1 MPDWTISDN
10 QHTGL
15 PAMLGDVGVGRVL
28 GGRYRLV
35 ALIGSGSS
43 ARVYLADDVSLG
55 RRVAVKAL
63 RAGLTGDYRFLRRF
77 RAEAKAAAQL
87 GHPNILAVYDWGED
101 GAAAYLVTEVL
112 LGGSLRNMIDAS
124 PQLSSS
130 QGLLVALQVAQA
142 LSYAHELGWVHRDI
156 KPANLMFGKDGRLRI
171 ADFGIARAL
180 AEATWTEPEGVLV
193 GTARYAAPEQAT
205 AKSVDGKADVYSLAL
220 TVVEAVTGRVPLLG
234 ETALATMMLRQD
246 RDLSGLDDLGAL
258 GEVLMDAGRADPTVR
273 PTATELIDRLLRA
286 ARNLPRPG
294 RLPLVEFRLPTTP
307 AGVALIDLR
316 SARVEPPLAGSLGG
330 PASGPAR
337 PLAGTASRGGRGALT
352 GAATDPG
359 AGTGGAGPDPTGSG
373 PITLSDDGIQAR
385 PRPVPARLADRASA
399 RTARS
404 TPAAAASSSSS
415 GGTPIGAPV
424 TGPASTAGA
433 ATTPGPAA
441 AGGSG
446 PVTTAGPAA
455 AGGHALGLAP
465 GGPLSDAEQARRVRA
480 AGPPTEPT
488 LQIRP
493 TLGPAPV
500 RAVEALPVAGEP
512 RRSVLGSAEPDP
524 EGGPDGDEGWPSPTS
539 RRRRLRRRRGS

>member
-10 QHTGL
+10 QHPGL

-101 GAAAYLVTEVL
+101 AAAAYLVTEVL

-124 PQLSSS
+124 PQLSPS

-205 AKSVDGKADVYSLAL
+205 ARSVDGKADVYSLAL

-246 RDLSGLDDLGAL
+246 RDLAGLEDLGAL
-258 GEVLMDAGRADPTVR
+258 GEVLMEAGRSDPAAR
-273 PTATELIDRLLRA
+273 PTGTELIDRLLRA

-294 RLPLVEFRLPTTP
+294 RLPLVEFRLPTAP

-316 SARVEPPLAGSLGG
+316 AARVDPPLGS
-330 PASGPAR
+330 S
-337 PLAGTASRGGRGALT
+337 GTASRGGPARPFA
-352 GAATDPG
+352 GAALGDDRGGAADDTVAPG
-359 AGTGGAGPDPTGSG
+359 AGGFGADPTGSG
-373 PITLSDDGIQAR
+373 PIPLPGGGIQAR

-399 RTARS
+399 RTPRTA
-404 TPAAAASSSSS
+404 PA
-415 GGTPIGAPV
+415 
-424 TGPASTAGA
+424 TGSAGVAGA
-433 ATTPGPAA
+433 AEARGVGTPPSTDSVPGAGTRPGADGSA
-441 AGGSG
+441 VAPLPAGGG
-446 PVTTAGPAA
+446 GDPGAA
-455 AGGHALGLAP
+455 SWSLP
-465 GGPLSDAEQARRVRA
+465 DAERARRERV

-500 RAVEALPVAGEP
+500 KAVEALPVAGEP
-512 RRSVLGSAEPDP
+512 RRSVLGPAESAPAP
-524 EGGPDGDEGWPSPTS
+524 ADGDHERDTPPVTRG
-539 RRRRLRRRRGS
+539 RRRLRRRRTD

>member
-10 QHTGL
+10 QHPGL

-101 GAAAYLVTEVL
+101 AAAAYLVTEVL

-124 PQLSSS
+124 PQLTPS

-205 AKSVDGKADVYSLAL
+205 ARSVDGKADVYSLAL

-234 ETALATMMLRQD
+234 DTALATMMLRQD

-258 GEVLMDAGRADPTVR
+258 GEVLMDAGRADPAAR

-316 SARVEPPLAGSLGG
+316 SARVDPPLRGPVGG

-337 PLAGTASRGGRGALT
+337 PLTATT
-352 GAATDPG
+352 GAARSGGRAVVSNPVG
-359 AGTGGAGPDPTGSG
+359 ASATAGFGVDPTGSG
-373 PITLSDDGIQAR
+373 PVPMPGDGIQAR

-399 RTARS
+399 RTARLG
-404 TPAAAASSSSS
+404 PAAPAPVSGPAGSGPAAGSEAVVASEPVGSS
-415 GGTPIGAPV
+415 GGVGPAGIGPEPPRVGAP
-424 TGPASTAGA
+424 SRW
-433 ATTPGPAA
+433 
-441 AGGSG
+441 
-446 PVTTAGPAA
+446 
-455 AGGHALGLAP
+455 
-465 GGPLSDAEQARRVRA
+465 PLSDEELARRTRA

-512 RRSVLGSAEPDP
+512 RRSVLGSAHVEHGAGAGEADR
-524 EGGPDGDEGWPSPTS
+524 DGDGSTTI
-539 RRRRLRRRRGS
+539 RRRRLRRRRSD

>member
-1 MPDWTISDN
+1 MPDWIISDN

-101 GAAAYLVTEVL
+101 AAAAYLVTEVL

-246 RDLSGLDDLGAL
+246 RDLSGLEDLGAL
-258 GEVLMDAGRADPTVR
+258 GEVLMDAGRADPTLR

-316 SARVEPPLAGSLGG
+316 SARVEPPLAGSVGG

-337 PLAGTASRGGRGALT
+337 PLVGASGSGGRGGLT
-352 GAATDPG
+352 GAAVDPAG
-359 AGTGGAGPDPTGSG
+359 AGTGGSGADPTGSG
-373 PITLSDDGIQAR
+373 PITLGDDGIQAR

-404 TPAAAASSSSS
+404 TSAPSPSAASPVAAS
-415 GGTPIGAPV
+415 PIGAPV
-424 TGPASTAGA
+424 AGPASIAGAASTGGAASTAG
-433 ATTPGPAA
+433 PAPTVGA
-441 AGGSG
+441 
-446 PVTTAGPAA
+446 
-455 AGGHALGLAP
+455 AP
-465 GGPLSDAEQARRVRA
+465 GLTAASRWLLSDAEQARRLRA

-500 RAVEALPVAGEP
+500 QAVEALPVAGES

-524 EGGPDGDEGWPSPTS
+524 EGGPDGDEGWPSPAS
-539 RRRRLRRRRGS
+539 RRRRLRRRRSS

>member
-10 QHTGL
+10 QHPGL

-101 GAAAYLVTEVL
+101 AAAAYLVTEVL

-205 AKSVDGKADVYSLAL
+205 ARSVDGKADVYSLAL

-246 RDLSGLDDLGAL
+246 RDLAGLEDLGAL
-258 GEVLMDAGRADPTVR
+258 GEVLMEAGRADPAAR

-294 RLPLVEFRLPTTP
+294 RLPLVEFRLPTAP

-316 SARVEPPLAGSLGG
+316 SARVDPPLGG

-337 PLAGTASRGGRGALT
+337 PLTSAAGARGRAAASRPVGAS
-352 GAATDPG
+352 A
-359 AGTGGAGPDPTGSG
+359 TGGFGPDPSGSG
-373 PITLSDDGIQAR
+373 PMPTPGDGIQAR
-385 PRPVPARLADRASA
+385 PRPVPARLADRVSA
-399 RTARS
+399 RTPRPT
-404 TPAAAASSSSS
+404 TPAV
-415 GGTPIGAPV
+415 GAPV
-424 TGPASTAGA
+424 SASRLGGVRHPDIWHASGVGH
-433 ATTPGPAA
+433 PGVRHPDIWHASGVGHPGVR
-441 AGGSG
+441 GGSG
-446 PVTTAGPAA
+446 RRPAVRHPAVRRGGKGPSG
-455 AGGHALGLAP
+455 AGGRAAHGADPADPPDAGSGAGEGGRGAP
-465 GGPLSDAEQARRVRA
+465 GGRRAPPLGARLGRR
-480 AGPPTEPT
+480 
-488 LQIRP
+488 RP
-493 TLGPAPV
+493 
-500 RAVEALPVAGEP
+500 
-512 RRSVLGSAEPDP
+512 
-524 EGGPDGDEGWPSPTS
+524 
-539 RRRRLRRRRGS
+539 RRRLRSGGGRRGP

>member
-1 MPDWTISDN
+1 MPDWTINDN
-10 QHTGL
+10 RGL

-101 GAAAYLVTEVL
+101 AAAAYLVTEVL

-124 PQLSSS
+124 PQLGLS

-193 GTARYAAPEQAT
+193 GTARYAAPEQAS
-205 AKSVDGKADVYSLAL
+205 ARSVDGKADVYSLAL

-246 RDLSGLDDLGAL
+246 RDLAGLEDLGAL
-258 GEVLMDAGRADPTVR
+258 GEVLMAAGQADPEAR
-273 PTATELIDRLLRA
+273 PSATELIDRLLRA
-286 ARNLPRPG
+286 ARSLPRPG

-316 SARVEPPLAGSLGG
+316 SARVDPPAGG
-330 PASGPAR
+330 PTSGPAR
-337 PLAGTASRGGRGALT
+337 PLAGSRAGRSRPDGALAAGA
-352 GAATDPG
+352 GAAG
-359 AGTGGAGPDPTGSG
+359 ETGDDTGSQAEAGPLAAG
-373 PITLSDDGIQAR
+373 DGIQAR
-385 PRPVPARLADRASA
+385 PRPVPARLADRVSA
-399 RTARS
+399 RTARA
-404 TPAAAASSSSS
+404 PAA
-415 GGTPIGAPV
+415 GTPRPSGRRQGPSAPPSPGRCPRSSTSGRDRKPPVGAR
-424 TGPASTAGA
+424 
-433 ATTPGPAA
+433 
-441 AGGSG
+441 
-446 PVTTAGPAA
+446 
-455 AGGHALGLAP
+455 LDQLAP
-465 GGPLSDAEQARRVRA
+465 RGRH
-480 AGPPTEPT
+480 
-488 LQIRP
+488 
-493 TLGPAPV
+493 
-500 RAVEALPVAGEP
+500 
-512 RRSVLGSAEPDP
+512 
-524 EGGPDGDEGWPSPTS
+524 
-539 RRRRLRRRRGS
+539 RRRRRAGGACSTGWRRRARWPATTRPAGAGRSAHPPNRRCRSGARCWGRSR

>member
-10 QHTGL
+10 QHSGL

-142 LSYAHELGWVHRDI
+142 LSYAHELGWVHRDV

-234 ETALATMMLRQD
+234 ETALAKLMLRHD
-246 RDLSGLDDLGAL
+246 RDLAGLEDLGAL
-258 GEVLMDAGRADPTVR
+258 GAVLMDAGRADPTAR

-316 SARVEPPLAGSLGG
+316 SARVERPLAGPLADPLGG

-337 PLAGTASRGGRGALT
+337 PLSGTTRAGQGAL
-352 GAATDPG
+352 AATADPV
-359 AGTGGAGPDPTGSG
+359 AGGSSADPTGSG
-373 PITLSDDGIQAR
+373 PITLTDDGIQAR

-399 RTARS
+399 RTPRS
-404 TPAAAASSSSS
+404 TPSTPSSSA
-415 GGTPIGAPV
+415 GAPIGAPIA
-424 TGPASTAGA
+424 GPASTAR
-433 ATTPGPAA
+433 PAA
-441 AGGSG
+441 LAGPGSI
-446 PVTTAGPAA
+446 AGPATPA
-455 AGGHALGLAP
+455 EATASGRWP
-465 GGPLSDAEQARRVRA
+465 MSDAEQARRERA

-493 TLGPAPV
+493 TLGPAQV

-539 RRRRLRRRRGS
+539 RRRRLRRRRSS

>member
-10 QHTGL
+10 QHPGL

-101 GAAAYLVTEVL
+101 AAAAYLVTEVL

-124 PQLSSS
+124 PQLSPS

-246 RDLSGLDDLGAL
+246 RDLSGLEDLGAL
-258 GEVLMDAGRADPTVR
+258 GEVLMDAGRADPTAR

-294 RLPLVEFRLPTTP
+294 RLPLVEFRLPTAP

-316 SARVEPPLAGSLGG
+316 SARVEPPLGGPPVGG

-337 PLAGTASRGGRGALT
+337 PLTGAVRSGGRGAVANPV
-352 GAATDPG
+352 GASATAGFGVDPS
-359 AGTGGAGPDPTGSG
+359 GSG
-373 PITLSDDGIQAR
+373 PLPLPGDGIQAR
-385 PRPVPARLADRASA
+385 PRPVPARLADRAST
-399 RTARS
+399 RTPR
-404 TPAAAASSSSS
+404 PAPAPAPGASAAASSIPTGSAPPS
-415 GGTPIGAPV
+415 GPVPSVGA
-424 TGPASTAGA
+424 GSAAGGGAASGA
-433 ATTPGPAA
+433 ATGSDGGG
-441 AGGSG
+441 AGRSL
-446 PVTTAGPAA
+446 P
-455 AGGHALGLAP
+455 
-465 GGPLSDAEQARRVRA
+465 DAERARRERA

-493 TLGPAPV
+493 TLGPPPV
-500 RAVEALPVAGEP
+500 MAVEALPVAGEP
-512 RRSVLGSAEPDP
+512 RRSVLGSAHVDHDA
-524 EGGPDGDEGWPSPTS
+524 GAGDADRDGDGSTTI
-539 RRRRLRRRRGS
+539 RRRRLRRRRSD